1 MKKYSHLAI
10 FATILMISCQNSNKT
25 NSTSQRFSTKLDTFY
40 KYNSTDIE
48 KIIRTIYQYGSYENG
63 KMISLESGQFVYSL
77 ENGQTVD
84 GLGMI
89 LLDTARSPFPIF
101 LPFSIPSIKKFIKD
115 ARTVSSGPHNKLHFY
130 FGENDEGTISSGID
144 KGTINLLV
152 TQTNTFD
159 KDDRTTIYI
168 GTQEKRLYFDIA
180 IAEVDSME
188 SCYNRFLSEKK

>member
-1 MKKYSHLAI
+1 MKKISHLAI
-10 FATILMISCQNSNKT
+10 FATIFMISCQNTNKI
-25 NSTSQRFSTKLDTFY
+25 SSQRFSTKLDTFY

-63 KMISLESGQFVYSL
+63 KMISLESGQFGYGF
-77 ENGQTVD
+77 ENGQTVY

-89 LLDTARSPFPIF
+89 LLDTATFPISTVV
-101 LPFSIPSIKKFIKD
+101 PFSIPEFKKFIKD

-130 FGENDEGTISSGID
+130 FGENIEGTISSGID

-152 TQTNTFD
+152 KGTYTLFN
-159 KDDRTTIYI
+159 KDDRTLKYSDSHEPTID
-168 GTQEKRLYFDIA
+168 FDIA

>member
-1 MKKYSHLAI
+1 MKKISHLAI
-10 FATILMISCQNSNKT
+10 FATIFMISCQNTNKI
-25 NSTSQRFSTKLDTFY
+25 SSQRFSTKLDTFY
-40 KYNSTDIE
+40 KDNSTDIG

-77 ENGQTVD
+77 DNGQTVD

-89 LLDTARSPFPIF
+89 LLDTATFPISTVE
-101 LPFSIPSIKKFIKD
+101 PFSIPEFKKFIKD

-130 FGENDEGTISSGID
+130 FGLNNEGIISSGID
-144 KGTINLLV
+144 KGTINLRV
-152 TQTNTFD
+152 KGTCTYN
-159 KDDRTTIYI
+159 KDDRTTNYLGSHEPTID
-168 GTQEKRLYFDIA
+168 FDID